1 MLACL
6 TLFDHEFSDHE
17 SMPSLF
23 LSTPAHEVTAALAV
37 DILMVSAVCAK
48 SKATSLTPMSSDV
61 WSFAVVFPEIVG
73 LIAHRDVT
81 NPWKSWATPFAR
93 ISRWTRFAWDSLVA
107 RLANPIKATGT
118 LNPWREKKNL
128 CT

>member
-1 MLACL
+1 M
-6 TLFDHEFSDHE
+6 TLFDHEFSDDE

-23 LSTPAHEVTAALAV
+23 LFIPAHEVTAALAA
-37 DILMVSAVCAK
+37 DISVLKVSAAGAK

-81 NPWKSWATPFAR
+81 NPWKSWATPFTR
-93 ISRWTRFAWDSLVA
+93 ISWWTRFAWDSLVA
-107 RLANPIKATGT
+107 RLASSIKATGT
-118 LNPWREKKNL
+118 LNPWSDKERLK
-128 CT
+128 

>member
-1 MLACL
+1 M

-23 LSTPAHEVTAALAV
+23 LFIPAHEVTTALAA
-37 DILMVSAVCAK
+37 DISVLKVSAVCAK
-48 SKATSLTPMSSDV
+48 SNATSLTPMSSDV
-61 WSFAVVFPEIVG
+61 WSFAVVFPETVG

-93 ISRWTRFAWDSLVA
+93 ISRGARFAWDSLVA

-118 LNPWREKKNL
+118 LNPWREKKRL
-128 CT
+128 K

>member
-1 MLACL
+1 
-6 TLFDHEFSDHE
+6 
-17 SMPSLF
+17 MPSLF

-81 NPWKSWATPFAR
+81 NPWKSWVTPFAR

-118 LNPWREKKNL
+118 LNPWREKKRL
-128 CT
+128 K